1 VPQEK
6 PFKYHKSKE
15 NMKLLIKLLMTPQ
28 ILPVVVKLGYMTLIT
43 KWQIHNS
50 IAALKVV
57 LTSLTLL
64 PIVAMGERTVPKVL
78 ASRLF

>member
-1 VPQEK
+1 
-6 PFKYHKSKE
+6 
-15 NMKLLIKLLMTPQ
+15 MKLLIKLLMTPQ

-64 PIVAMGERTVPKVL
+64 PIVPMGERTVPKVL

>member
-1 VPQEK
+1 MPQEK

-64 PIVAMGERTVPKVL
+64 PIVPMGERTVPKVL